1 MDYTKKMLVTT
12 ENLLNA
18 VVQMPESDFERFL
31 KKANALRKK
40 QVNYKLSRKESDL
53 ILKINT
59 VFPTDKREK
68 YNLLY
73 AKSRQET
80 LSESDH
86 QELLKLN
93 DEFEILNVK
102 RLKYIGELAKIRRQ
116 TLEQVMSDL
125 QIKTSQL

>member
-1 MDYTKKMLVTT
+1 MIVTT

-40 QVNYKLSRKESDL
+40 QISYKISRRESSL

-59 VFPTDKREK
+59 VFPTENRER

-73 AKSRQET
+73 AKSRQEK
-80 LSESDH
+80 LQESEY

-93 DEFEILNVK
+93 DEFEILNAE
-102 RLKYIGELAKIRRQ
+102 RIKYVGELAKLRRQ
-116 TLEQVMSDL
+116 TLEQAMSDL
-125 QIKTSQL
+125 QIKTS